1 MDDQE
6 EQPRELREL
15 QEERHNL
22 KKLQESAPFKFLVG
36 TADSQIKTR
45 TDNIIL
51 RPLANLDEALAQEYA
66 KGEVAGIRLFTQ
78 MVPTLIETL
87 DEEIA
92 ELIEKENENATS
104 TDDDETPGP

>member
-1 MDDQE
+1 MEDQE
-6 EQPRELREL
+6 ERPRELREL

-22 KKLQESAPFKFLVG
+22 KKLQESAPFKFVMS

-51 RPLANLDEALAQEYA
+51 RPLANLDESLAQEYA

-78 MVPTLIETL
+78 MVPTMIETL
-87 DEEIA
+87 DEDIA
-92 ELIEKENENATS
+92 ELIEKEKENATS
-104 TDDDETPGP
+104 ENADETSGA